1 MKKISIIVL
10 TLLSVFYNSV
20 FSQTDANIVGHITFK
35 GEHIAFA
42 NVIIKG
48 TTIGTST
55 DETGHYRLIN
65 LPEGELTIKVQYV
78 GYKSQE
84 KKIGL
89 EKNTT
94 TELNFDLEKDVL
106 SLNEIVVSG
115 NRNAGSKK
123 EQNTIVNTLSQK
135 LLSNTQ
141 STVLSEILKYSPG
154 LRVENN
160 CQNCG
165 FNQLRMNGLEGPYS
179 QILINSRQIFSGLA
193 GVYGLELIPANMIE
207 RIEVVKGGASALYGS
222 NAIGGTVNIILADP
236 TNNTYS
242 VSVSNAIFGV
252 NDKASSKNAYEKS
265 SNFNTS
271 LVSSDAQTGLSLFGF
286 LRNRDDFD
294 ANSDGFSELSKIKNL
309 TLGGRLFHR
318 FTSTDRL
325 SIDFFK
331 INEDRRGG
339 DNFELPNHLANIS
352 EAVEHDITTG
362 AISYEKFYNSSDLLT
377 IYAASQN
384 VNRNSYYGANQSLA
398 DYGNTK
404 DLSYNAGLQYN
415 GNFTDA
421 EITVGAEI
429 QGSSL
434 VDKKLGYYDLD
445 NATMVNGILEIPFME
460 TRTISNQNSFTYAV
474 FSQYD
479 RRFGDAKLSA
489 GIRFDRYSITEKG
502 NNSNIQGN
510 VFSPRISLLYD
521 ISSSTQFR
529 LNYAQGFRAPQIFDE
544 DLHIETSGTRQV
556 LHKNDPNLT
565 QETSRSF
572 SSSLTKTMSF
582 NGISFE
588 FMIEGFYTKLEK
600 PFVNEYSE
608 PDSNGTVIFNRIN
621 AQDGAFVKGLNVE
634 INIADIEKMEI
645 KTGFTYQNS
654 EYIKKQQFDEK
665 RFFRTPN
672 DYGFIALNYNLTN
685 NFGISLSGDYTG
697 KMLIPY
703 FGTDQVNPEE
713 GELRQSNSFF
723 DMGLKLQYKLKLNGA
738 SSQFFVGMKNIFNSY
753 QSDFDKGI
761 NRDPAYIYGPI
772 LPRQIYFGIKI
783 GNNI

>member
-1 MKKISIIVL
+1 MKKISIFALII
-10 TLLSVFYNSV
+10 LSVFYNSIL
-20 FSQTDANIVGHITFK
+20 SQTDANIVGHIISN

-55 DETGHYRLIN
+55 DETGHFRLVN
-65 LPEGELTIKVQYV
+65 LPVGELTIKVQYV

-84 KKIGL
+84 RKVNL
-89 EKNTT
+89 DKNSTI
-94 TELNFDLEKDVL
+94 EINFEIEKDVL

-115 NRNAGSKK
+115 NRNEGNKK

-141 STVLSEILKYSPG
+141 SNVLSEVLKYSPG

-179 QILINSRQIFSGLA
+179 QILVNSRQIFSGLA

-207 RIEVVKGGASALYGS
+207 RVEVIKGGASALYGS

-236 TNNTYS
+236 TSNTYG
-242 VSVSNAIFGV
+242 VSVSNAIFGA

-265 SNFNTS
+265 SSFNTS

-286 LRNRDDFD
+286 LRDRDDFD

-362 AISYEKFYNSSDLLT
+362 AISYEKFYNSSDLFT

-445 NATMVNGILEIPFME
+445 NATMVNGILDIPFIE
-460 TRTISNQNSFTYAV
+460 TRTISDQNSFTYAV

-502 NNSNIQGN
+502 NNSNIKGN

-544 DLHIETSGTRQV
+544 DLHIETSGARQV
-556 LHKNDPNLT
+556 LHRNDPNLT

-572 SSSLTKTMSF
+572 SSSLTKTMLL
-582 NGISFE
+582 NDIYFE
-588 FMIEGFYTKLEK
+588 FMVEGFYTKLEN

-608 PDSNGTVIFNRIN
+608 PDSNGTVIYNRVN
-621 AQDGAFVKGLNVE
+621 TKDGAFVKGINLE
-634 INIADIEKMEI
+634 INMADIENLEI

-654 EYIKKQQFDEK
+654 QYQVKQEFNEK

-685 NFGISLSGDYTG
+685 NIGFSLTGDYTG
-697 KMLIPY
+697 KMLVPY
-703 FGTDQVNPEE
+703 FGIKQINPEK
-713 GELRQSNSFF
+713 GELRESDSFI
-723 DMGLKLQYKLKLNGA
+723 DMGLKLKYKFKLNGA
-738 SSQFFVGMKNIFNSY
+738 SSQLFVGIKNIFNSY

-761 NRDPAYIYGPI
+761 DRDPAYIYGPI